1 MSAKVVA
8 QGSLNF
14 IVLRDHNNMVSWV
27 LKGQR
32 PDTPEYILSKG
43 GPIGNIKD
51 ALAHV
56 ATESYHFIMKRTS
69 R

>member
-1 MSAKVVA
+1 MTSKVVS
-8 QGSLNF
+8 QGVLNY
-14 IVLRDHNNMVSWV
+14 VVTKDHNNMVSWV

-32 PDTPEYILSKG
+32 PGTPEFILSKG

-56 ATESYHFIMKRTS
+56 ASESYHFIMKRTS